1 MNNELN
7 PASVRL
13 FVSFSA
19 KWKKHESERCIRS
32 QSNLAPMQ
40 LNRRLKKEK
49 SLMYELLETSGLDT
63 KVWLPLV
70 FSSRRN
76 TCVYIV
82 WISIISPFQ
91 PRMQKSRL
99 TNDLMPDNGAQ
110 RKYEGNILCRITSLS
125 VMHFMNSISCIHSGR
140 AQAPGHLYNRA
151 EREREREARRSAIF
165 SKIETRQIR
174 RVLMG

>member
-1 MNNELN
+1 M
-7 PASVRL
+7 
-13 FVSFSA
+13 
-19 KWKKHESERCIRS
+19 
-32 QSNLAPMQ
+32 APMQ

-140 AQAPGHLYNRA
+140 AQAPGLYICITER
-151 EREREREARRSAIF
+151 REREREARRSAIF
-165 SKIETRQIR
+165 FKIETRQIR